1 MLEILLLGQP
11 EARYNGE
18 PLAITRRIVRHL
30 MVYLACAPERV
41 GRSELASLFWPELDG
56 TQATSYLRDSL
67 RRLRE
72 QLPQKDILMKY
83 STQVFLDPERTYVDV
98 RDFSGKVASI
108 KRSLIVWPSY
118 KPIPAAT
125 LALMQEAVKLW
136 RSPRFLYGIDLP
148 PEGEYA
154 DWVIKTGQQLEL
166 DRQYLLGKLA
176 ENSLVYSNPMQA
188 LEWIQLGLQTD
199 ELNPELN
206 LHYMETLVEMDRL
219 PEANLHLR
227 YLQARYEK
235 AGLGDLPAA
244 LERMSQRMQQHTKGK
259 LPEVVLGNIESFL
272 ETPFVGQAGVLQTVD
287 QVIQNGEGV
296 VISGGAGAGKT
307 RLMHELEN
315 RYTPG
320 FRFVHMPAKA
330 LEKEL
335 TFSAIAA
342 MLRQAVRKDEW
353 QKLKAE
359 HRRELASLLPELS
372 QAYPEDAS
380 LAGIQLDSKSQT
392 INEAV
397 YQLLLICSHKKTMVV
412 ALDNAQW
419 CDQFSYGTILHLAQR
434 GFFRK
439 TGRLV
444 ITFRSEIHSEALDQF
459 LNDLRAEMSLPVVE
473 IEALEAIDIGH
484 LTQFLSGE
492 KTSTELNEHLKTM
505 SAGNTLILIEM
516 VRSAMS
522 QFPGRP
528 LEESIHLLSGSPT
541 LAGIMQEKFQLLT
554 RNERSLVNI
563 AVVYGNDVDAA
574 LLAEVSGY
582 SPELVAETLESLDK
596 EHHLLQPITR
606 EKRLVYSF
614 THEKIRETVESVLY
628 PSRKRLLH
636 ERIAEILAKRISS
649 TSHDLARIAHH
660 FEQAGIS
667 SQAIQY
673 RVKAARAAWQ
683 AQFPDESFAQL
694 ELADS
699 LLRQGQDNP
708 AEDIYAVLSLWGELA
723 VMRSDLQTMQRAF
736 TRLYQSGQEKQSPQL
751 AGVGLSGMAYAQ
763 ALSGE
768 IDPALQT
775 IDKALA
781 FLEQADAK
789 YDQMVAC
796 TRKASIYMFTSRYL
810 EALDCYHKALALDQA
825 AGEPPQFLSVRVRVK
840 AEMAF
845 LQVLCGQPARGLDLA
860 ADACRSSE
868 MAFYPEGCLVAH
880 AISALAL
887 YYLGRYSEVITLFNA
902 NIDQA
907 LKMRKG
913 RIAAYLYM
921 SSARASLMMGKIGDC
936 LQYLHASSEISR
948 QIQVP
953 EIGNYTHVV
962 KGELFTYLQ
971 QYPRAL
977 EEFAGGIRGPQKRF
991 DVLESRLWFGLL
1003 RRAGGRIDEGQ
1014 EMIAAALQDARTE
1027 NMVNLTLPAGILDLI
1042 WHIYSGNTEQARQKI
1057 PAIEQEVQ
1065 DSSLAVATPLLLLA
1079 KCLLAESEQKLGEAR
1094 LMATRLVD
1102 RAKDLQN
1109 VWLELYAHRL
1119 LIRLAASPEEAAE
1132 HQAETQK
1139 VLANLGEGLTDEG
1152 LRKMLD
1158 ELRTGAEM
1166 PA

>member
-118 KPIPAAT
+118 KPIPAAS

-244 LERMSQRMQQHTKGK
+244 LERMSQRMQQHTKRK

-296 VISGGAGAGKT
+296 VISGGAGTGKT

-315 RYTPG
+315 RYSPG
-320 FRFVHMPAKA
+320 LRVMHMPAKA
-330 LEKEL
+330 LEKERPY
-335 TFSAIAA
+335 SAITG
-342 MLRQAVRKDEW
+342 MLRHMVRKDEW
-353 QKLKAE
+353 HKLKAE

-372 QAYPEDAS
+372 LAYPEDA
-380 LAGIQLDSKSQT
+380 AIVDIQLDTKSQT
-392 INEAV
+392 ITEAV
-397 YQLLLICSHKKTMVV
+397 YQLLLICSQKKKVILAV
-412 ALDNAQW
+412 DNAQW
-419 CDQFSYGTILHLAQR
+419 CDQFSCSAIGYLARR
-434 GFFRK
+434 GFFQ
-439 TGRLV
+439 TAGRLV
-444 ITFRSEIHSEALDQF
+444 ITLRSEIHSETLDNFINELQS
-459 LNDLRAEMSLPVVE
+459 EMDIPDVS
-473 IEALEAIDIGH
+473 IEALEGTDIGH

-492 KTSTELNEHLKTM
+492 KTSPELNEHLKTL
-505 SAGNTLILIEM
+505 SGGNTLILIEM

-522 QFPGRP
+522 QFPGQP
-528 LEESIHLLSGSPT
+528 LEESVRLLSGSNT
-541 LAGIMQEKFQLLT
+541 LAGIMQEKLQLLT

-563 AVVYGNDVDAA
+563 AVVFGDDVDTA
-574 LLAEVSGY
+574 LLAEVSGF
-582 SPELVAETLESLDK
+582 SPEVVAETLEHLDN
-596 EHHLLQPITR
+596 EHHLLQPATR
-606 EKRLVYSF
+606 EKGLAYSF
-614 THEKIRETVESVLY
+614 SHEKIRETIESVLY
-628 PSRKRLLH
+628 PSKKRLLH
-636 ERIAEILAKRISS
+636 ERIAEFLVKRGGSL
-649 TSHDLARIAHH
+649 TQDFARIAYH
-660 FEQAGIS
+660 FEQAGLT
-667 SQAIQY
+667 SQAVQY
-673 RVKAARAAWQ
+673 RVKAARAAWL
-683 AQFPDESFAQL
+683 AQFPDESYAQL
-694 ELADS
+694 EMADS
-699 LLRQGQDNP
+699 LLQQGQEIP
-708 AEDIYAVLSLWGELA
+708 AEDIYDVLSLWGELA
-723 VMRSDLQTMQRAF
+723 VQRSDLETMQRVF
-736 TRLYQSGQEKQSPQL
+736 TRLYQAGQDKQSPQL
-751 AGVGLSGMAYAQ
+751 AGAGLSGMAYRQ

-768 IDPALQT
+768 IDTALQT

-781 FLEQADAK
+781 FLGQADAK
-789 YDQMVAC
+789 YDRLTAY
-796 TRKASIYMFTSRYL
+796 TRKASIFMFSSRYL
-810 EALDCYHKALALDQA
+810 EAQECYRHALALDRE
-825 AGEPPQFLSVRVRVK
+825 AGEPAQYLTVRVRVK

-845 LQVLCGQPARGLDLA
+845 LQVLCGQPALGLELA
-860 ADACRSSE
+860 GDACRTSE
-868 MAFYPEGCLVAH
+868 LAFFPEGCLVAN

-887 YYLGRYSEVITLFNA
+887 YYLGRYPEVISLFYA
-902 NIDQA
+902 NIEMA
-907 LKMRKG
+907 RKMRKG
-913 RIAAYLYM
+913 RVAAYLHM
-921 SSARASLMMGKIGDC
+921 ASARASLMMGKIGDC
-936 LQYLHASSEISR
+936 LHHLQSTSEISH

-953 EIGNYTHVV
+953 EISNYLHVV
-962 KGELFTYLQ
+962 RGEMFTYLQ
-971 QYPRAL
+971 QFPQAL
-977 EEFAGGIRGPQKRF
+977 EEFTAGAKGPQKRF
-991 DVLESRLWFGLL
+991 DVLESRIWSGLL
-1003 RRAGGRIDEGQ
+1003 QRTAGKADKGERL
-1014 EMIAAALQDARTE
+1014 AAAMQDARQE
-1027 NMVNLTLPAGILDLI
+1027 NMLNLTLPAELLDLI
-1042 WHIYSGNTEQARQKI
+1042 WQINSRKTEIARQRI
-1057 PAIEQEVQ
+1057 SALDQEVQ
-1065 DSSLAVATPLLLLA
+1065 ESSLAVVKPLFLLA
-1079 KCLLAESEQKLGEAR
+1079 RCLLAESEEKLEEAR
-1094 LMATRLVD
+1094 VIAAKVVD
-1102 RAKDLQN
+1102 LARDQQN
-1109 VWLELYAHRL
+1109 AWLEQYAHRL
-1119 LIRLAASPEEAAE
+1119 LARYASGLEEAAG
-1132 HQAETQK
+1132 HQAAIQK
-1139 VLANLGEGLTDEG
+1139 VLAGLGEGIADKKLQEMI
-1152 LRKMLD
+1152 KQ
-1158 ELRTGAEM
+1158 LRTGV
-1166 PA
+1166 